1 MRSGS
6 IVEFSGNVVIIGD
19 VNPGSVIKAGG
30 NVLVLGYLNGTVYAG
45 LDGDENAFIGA
56 LYLNLQMT
64 IGKITA
70 IGLQKEILDTNR
82 VNKNTNFK
90 FAKIN
95 NDKIIIE
102 ERI

>member
-1 MRSGS
+1 M
-6 IVEFSGNVVIIGD
+6 
-19 VNPGSVIKAGG
+19 IKAGG

-56 LYLNLQMT
+56 LYLNPVQMT